1 MDKKAR
7 LQNDLKEAMRAGD
20 DVRKRTIRMALS
32 AIKLA
37 EVERRSALDDE
48 AILGLLQKEVKTR
61 NEAIADAEKAARP
74 DLVDSAQ
81 AELEV
86 LKGYLPQPLSGDELE
101 ALARQAIAESGA
113 TSIKEVGQVM
123 KLLMPRLQGRADGK
137 TASEKVRA
145 LLAAD

>member
-1 MDKKAR
+1 MDKKAK
-7 LQNDLKEAMRAGD
+7 LENDLKEAMRARD
-20 DVRKRTIRMALS
+20 DVRKRTIRMALC

-74 DLVDSAQ
+74 DLIASAQ

-86 LKGYLPQPLSGDELE
+86 LKGYLPQPFTEEELE
-101 ALARQAIAESGA
+101 TLARQAIAESGV
-113 TSIKEVGQVM
+113 TSVKEAGQVM
-123 KLLMPRLQGRADGK
+123 KLLIPRLQGRADGK
-137 TASEKVRA
+137 AASEKVRA

>member
-1 MDKKAR
+1 MDKKAK
-7 LQNDLKEAMRAGD
+7 LENDLKEAMRARD

-74 DLVDSAQ
+74 DLIASAQ

-86 LKGYLPQPLSGDELE
+86 LKGYLPQPFTEEELE
-101 ALARQAIAESGA
+101 TLARQAIAESGV
-113 TSIKEVGQVM
+113 TSVKEAGQVM
-123 KLLMPRLQGRADGK
+123 KLLIPRLQGRADGK
-137 TASEKVRA
+137 AASEKVRA

>member
-1 MDKKAR
+1 MDKKNV
-7 LQNDLKEAMRAGD
+7 LEQDLKNALRARD
-20 DVRKRTIRMALS
+20 DVRKRTIRMALA

-37 EVERRSALDDE
+37 EVERHGALDDN

-61 NEAIADAEKAARP
+61 NETIADAEKASRP
-74 DLVDSAQ
+74 DLVDSAK

-86 LKGYLPQPLSGDELE
+86 LEGYLPQPITGDELE

-113 TSIKEVGQVM
+113 TSVKEVGQVM

-137 TASEKVRA
+137 AASEKVRG
-145 LLAAD
+145 LLATD

>member
-7 LQNDLKEAMRAGD
+7 LENDLKEAMRAGD
-20 DVRKRTIRMALS
+20 DVRKRTIRMALA

-48 AILGLLQKEVKTR
+48 AIVGLLYKEVKTR

-74 DLVDSAQ
+74 DLIESAQ

-86 LKGYLPQPLSGDELE
+86 IKEYLPQPLSEDELE
-101 ALARQAIAESGA
+101 ALVRQAITESGA
-113 TSIKEVGQVM
+113 TSVKEAGMVM
-123 KLLMPRLQGRADGK
+123 KLLMPRLQGRTDGR
-137 TASEKVRA
+137 TANEKVRS